1 MKNVLVAMLALG
13 FMAAPVGAA
22 AHCPLCT
29 AGAAAAGG
37 IAAWLGVSS
46 IVIGIFLGAAA
57 LSMGWWLAK
66 NIRKRFIP
74 WQTQIVAGGIF
85 ASTIVPLLPLFG
97 EYTSWY
103 VAVAGEYGTLLH
115 NVYLLNLFL
124 MGSIVGVFIVLVSPQ
139 VSKGVTIFRKGKAM
153 PYQGLAITFLLL
165 LAASLAV
172 ELAL

>member
-1 MKNVLVAMLALG
+1 MKNVIVAMLALG
-13 FMAAPVGAA
+13 FMVAPAGAA

-57 LSMGWWLAK
+57 LSMGWWLAR
-66 NIRKRFIP
+66 NIRRSFIP
-74 WQTQIVAGGIF
+74 LQTQIIAGGIF
-85 ASTIVPLLPLFG
+85 ASTIIPLLPLFQ

-103 VAVAGEYGTLLH
+103 VAFAGEYGTLLH

-124 MGSIVGVFIVLVSPQ
+124 LGSIAGAFIVLVSPE
-139 VSKGVTIFRKGKAM
+139 VSKRVTALRRGKAM
-153 PYQGLAITFLLL
+153 PYQGLAITFFLLL
-165 LAASLAV
+165 VASLVA